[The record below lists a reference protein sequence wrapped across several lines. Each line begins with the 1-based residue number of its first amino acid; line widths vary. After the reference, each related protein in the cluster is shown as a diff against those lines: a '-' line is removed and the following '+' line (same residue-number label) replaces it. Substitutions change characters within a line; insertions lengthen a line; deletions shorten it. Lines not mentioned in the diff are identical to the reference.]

1 METPVQSE
9 KVREKAHQLCKEYL
23 QVRGSWA
30 SQPPPRAR
38 GRGWPPSSS
47 TSARSAGGSP
57 TWCSTWACRG
67 ARAGATASQGASF
80 SGRGSSWALDQLSRL
95 FGELSQTAA
104 HQYRMITETVVFTML
119 AERNL
124 GPRLFGV
131 FPGGRLEEFI
141 PGHPLTTGEMRS
153 NEFSGQIAR
162 NVALV
167 HSLEVPVSKEPTWL
181 QDTMRTYLHRL
192 TICPDKV
199 GGGEAPVHP
208 GQVPEEEREHAE
220 VLARWDVRQEV
231 RVRQPAVLPQVEW
244 LLAFLKTV
252 DSPVVFS
259 HNDINTGNILVRA
272 DPASWDPVVFIDYE
286 FAAYNHRAFDIANH
300 FNEWMY
306 DYGRKVRARGG
317 NHNWPG
323 LPLLLPQGRPV
334 PHAEGAGELDQV
346 GHGVLHHLLQ
356 DVRED
361 LPGAAAAAAGEQRE
375 LRLSAAAPAGGGESH
390 HEGGDGLL
398 PGLPHGVVPLGAEA
412 GGCQEARGVTP
423 PGPDLLHTLRLL
435 PLRQGQAGG
444 LQGGQGQGSHRHIHL
459 VHGVFDCKSCQ

>member
-1 METPVQSE
+1 
-9 KVREKAHQLCKEYL
+9 
-23 QVRGSWA
+23 
-30 SQPPPRAR
+30 
-38 GRGWPPSSS
+38 
-47 TSARSAGGSP
+47 
-57 TWCSTWACRG
+57 
-67 ARAGATASQGASF
+67 
-80 SGRGSSWALDQLSRL
+80 
-95 FGELSQTAA
+95 
-104 HQYRMITETVVFTML
+104 MITETVVFTML

-153 NEFSGQIAR
+153 QEFSGQIAR

-192 TICPDKV
+192 TVCPDK
-199 GGGEAPVHP
+199 
-208 GQVPEEEREHAE
+208 VPEEEREHAE

-231 RVRQPAVLPQVEW
+231 DW

-252 DSPVVFS
+252 ESPVVFS

-317 NHNWPG
+317 DHTCPG
-323 LPLLLPQGRPV
+323 LSLLLPQNGPV
-334 PHAEGAGELDQV
+334 PHTEGAGELD
-346 GHGVLHHLLQ
+346 Q

-361 LPGAAAAAAGEQRE
+361 LPGAAAAAAGE
-375 LRLSAAAPAGGGESH
+375 
-390 HEGGDGLL
+390 
-398 PGLPHGVVPLGAEA
+398 
-412 GGCQEARGVTP
+412 
-423 PGPDLLHTLRLL
+423 
-435 PLRQGQAGG
+435 
-444 LQGGQGQGSHRHIHL
+444 
-459 VHGVFDCKSCQ
+459 

>member
-23 QVRGSWA
+23 QGSWKGVA
-30 SQPPPRAR
+30 AKQLDIRQISGGLSNLVFYVGLPGGE
-38 GRGWPPSSS
+38 GRGHREP
-47 TSARSAGGSP
+47 G
-57 TWCSTWACRG
+57 CV
-67 ARAGATASQGASF
+67 
-80 SGRGSSWALDQLSRL
+80 LLRL

-153 NEFSGQIAR
+153 QEFSGQIAR

-192 TICPDKV
+192 TVCPDK
-199 GGGEAPVHP
+199 
-208 GQVPEEEREHAE
+208 VPEEEREHAE

-231 RVRQPAVLPQVEW
+231 DW

-306 DYGRKVRARGG
+306 DYGRKDFPYYYRRT
-317 NHNWPG
+317 
-323 LPLLLPQGRPV
+323 
-334 PHAEGAGELDQV
+334 DQYPTQKEQESWIRMYV
-346 GHGVLHHLLQ
+346 KTYLEQQQLQ
-356 DVRED
+356 QENN
-361 LPGAAAAAAGEQRE
+361 ES
-375 LRLSAAAPAGGGESH
+375 SACPPPPIQVEESH
-390 HEGGDGLL
+390 IMREVVVFSLASHMVWCLWGLK
-398 PGLPHGVVPLGAEA
+398 
-412 GGCQEARGVTP
+412 
-423 PGPDLLHTLRLL
+423 
-435 PLRQGQAGG
+435 QGQTSSIPFAYYHFARDKLEDYREAKARAESY
-444 LQGGQGQGSHRHIHL
+444 LQEEASGQS
-459 VHGVFDCKSCQ
+459 